1 MDRVPGGVLSLAE
14 DLRIV
19 GANAEAGA
27 IAGCPQGEL
36 IGRSFEALLTG
47 ASAILF
53 QTHVFPALRAD
64 GRVAEVFLTLRGADG
79 QAVPILLNGVRH
91 ESPGQRTYEFL
102 FVRILARARWEADLL
117 ASARALAEEK
127 AASERLAHDL
137 ERSAAEKRRTD
148 AFREAFIGIVSHE
161 LRTPITTIYGMS
173 EFLRGHHAG
182 LDDATRGQY
191 LDDVAAEADRL
202 RRLTEDLLVLSRAE
216 GGRLDLSADPVL
228 VGHLAGRVVD
238 SVTAA
243 APEHV
248 LSLEVRDPLPVVLGD
263 EPFIEQVLRN
273 LLSNAV
279 KYSPPGTSVSVRVS
293 KDDGGVAVRV
303 TDAGPGFGDTP
314 PDRLFELFYRTADAK
329 RRTGGAG
336 IGLFVCRELV
346 HAMGGRIWAAPA
358 PAPAASGAEFGF
370 WLPAS
375 GDDRPDR

>member
-1 MDRVPGGVLSLAE
+1 MLFLAP
-14 DLRIV
+14 DLRIT
-19 GANAEAGA
+19 GANAESAV
-27 IAGCPQGEL
+27 IAGCAPDSL
-36 IGRSFEALLTG
+36 IGRPFESLLTA

-64 GRVAEVFLTLRGADG
+64 GRVAEVFLALRGPD
-79 QAVPILLNGVRH
+79 QESIPILLNAVRRD
-91 ESPGQRTYEFL
+91 SPGQPAYELL

-117 ASARALAEEK
+117 ASTRALAAEK
-127 AASERLAHDL
+127 AASERLARDL
-137 ERSAAEKRRTD
+137 ERSAAEKRRLD

-182 LDDATRGQY
+182 LDDVTRGQY

-202 RRLTEDLLVLSRAE
+202 RRLTENLLVLSRAE
-216 GGRLDLSADPVL
+216 GGKLDLSLDPVL
-228 VGHLAGRVVD
+228 IGRLAGRVVD
-238 SVTAA
+238 SVAA
-243 APEHV
+243 AEPDRV

-279 KYSPPGTSVSVRVS
+279 KYSPPGTPVKVHVVG
-293 KDDGGVAVRV
+293 DGAGVAVRV
-303 TDAGPGFGDTP
+303 TDGGFGFGDTP

-358 PAPAASGAEFGF
+358 PAPASSGAEFGF
-370 WLPAS
+370 WLPAA
-375 GDDRPDR
+375 GQEVPDR